1 MSRLRAAV
9 ALLAAAVAC
18 VLLFAAWLHPRVV
31 SAWLGAWTP
40 ALCG

>member
-1 MSRLRAAV
+1 MSRLRAAA
-9 ALLAAAVAC
+9 ALPAAAVAC

-31 SAWLGAWTP
+31 AAGLGAWTT